1 MVRRVLRLEGMRKPG
16 EITVSLLSDGQI
28 RELNTLYLGRYCP
41 TDVIS
46 FDISRTNKELVADI
60 AVSTE
65 TAMRNAKIYHTRPL
79 AEVYLYVIHGLL
91 HLLGYN
97 DSDTKKRKRMEMR
110 TRFIL
115 SSLKV

>member
-1 MVRRVLRLEGMRKPG
+1 MKISVINLQKKIEVCQKTIEDMVRRVLRLEGMRKPG

-65 TAMRNAKIYHTRPL
+65 TAMP
-79 AEVYLYVIHGLL
+79 
-91 HLLGYN
+91 
-97 DSDTKKRKRMEMR
+97 M
-110 TRFIL
+110 
-115 SSLKV
+115 